1 MIIFWFENLNRKIHK
16 KKQLLA
22 KFNSFFFRNKFIDP
36 NPDSCCCFSSS
47 SSSSSSSSFC
57 LLQHFSYLSFS
68 CIRTTINLSLF
79 LSVFLSFFLSFFLSD
94 SFCTTTVIGS
104 LHMRPLH
111 QPRPQPR
118 SRLFHNRW
126 VRQSR
131 QVPQLYSSLS
141 PKSFGTVLGSSPT
154 HKLCGCME
162 KMLVR
167 LYIYI

>member
-22 KFNSFFFRNKFIDP
+22 KFNSFFFRNKF
-36 NPDSCCCFSSS
+36 SSTPTLTAVVV
-47 SSSSSSSSFC
+47 F
-57 LLQHFSYLSFS
+57 LLLVAAFLLSLSFS

-79 LSVFLSFFLSFFLSD
+79 LSVFLSFFLSFWFLL
-94 SFCTTTVIGS
+94 CTTTVIGS

-131 QVPQLYSSLS
+131 LRFHSYILLS

-162 KMLVR
+162 KKIWSV
-167 LYIYI
+167 YISKKLG